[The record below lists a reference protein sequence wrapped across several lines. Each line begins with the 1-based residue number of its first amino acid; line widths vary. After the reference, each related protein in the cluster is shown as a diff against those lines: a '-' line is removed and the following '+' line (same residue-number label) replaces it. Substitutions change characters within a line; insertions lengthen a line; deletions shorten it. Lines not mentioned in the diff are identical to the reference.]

1 MKAIVALSALCLA
14 TAVEAGEIPKF
25 QVDAAWPKPLPN
37 DWIMGQAAGVAVDAQ
52 DHIWVV
58 QRPKTLTDD
67 EKAATFNPPRTKCC
81 KPAPPVLEFDAEGNL
96 VQAWG
101 GPGQGYDWPQN
112 EHGIHIDHKGFVW
125 LAANGEQDG
134 HILKFTRDGKFVL
147 QIGKPGPQT
156 NSTDTTRLGRPA
168 HMVVDP
174 ATNEVYVAD
183 GYYNHRVIV
192 FDADT
197 GAYKRHWGA
206 YGKPPTDDKLPP
218 YNPSAAPAQQ
228 FSNPVHCVRI
238 AQDGLVYV
246 CDRANDRIQVFRKDG
261 SFVKEFFVEKN
272 DARQRLDL
280 GPGAL
285 PRPGRDLHHERRRR
299 EQRGQDAR
307 ARHRRGGRRL
317 RPQRPPGG
325 RLPLG
330 AQHRHRF
337 EGDDLH
343 DRGRHRE
350 AGAEIRASRR
360 HGAEEADAAI
370 EHDPEKWLPVFGKDH
385 AQTNR

>member
-25 QVDAAWPKPLPN
+25 QVDAAWPKTLPN
-37 DWIMGQAAGVAVDAQ
+37 GWIMGQAAGVAVDAQ

-58 QRPKTLTDD
+58 QRPKSLTDD

-81 KPAPPVLEFDAEGNL
+81 KPAPPVMEFDPQGNL

-112 EHGIHIDHKGFVW
+112 EHGIHVDHKGFVW

-134 HILKFTRDGKFVL
+134 HILKFSRDGKFVL

-218 YNPSAAPAQQ
+218 YNPSAPPAQQ

-261 SFVKEFFVEKN
+261 SFVKEFFVEKATLAN
-272 DARQRLDL
+272 GSTWDLELFPDQNETYIMNADGANNEVRTLVRDTGEVVGAFGRNGRQAGDFHWVHNIAIDSKGTIYTTEVDTGKRVQKFLL
-280 GPGAL
+280 
-285 PRPGRDLHHERRRR
+285 
-299 EQRGQDAR
+299 RGDMV
-307 ARHRRGGRRL
+307 L
-317 RPQRPPGG
+317 RKRTPQ
-325 RLPLG
+325 
-330 AQHRHRF
+330 
-337 EGDDLH
+337 
-343 DRGRHRE
+343 
-350 AGAEIRASRR
+350 
-360 HGAEEADAAI
+360 
-370 EHDPEKWLPVFGKDH
+370 
-385 AQTNR
+385 